1 MTVIAGYTLTDA
13 PHPTPD
19 GGAHLIAGPLNNGA
33 TLLRV
38 PDNLWQLQSQRVK
51 AFDALSIDGLIA
63 ERLVLENDAPV
74 ALKATLPC
82 PTDAVR
88 YLYDINEPLAADALL
103 SFTRSFFEPLVRLH
117 SAGLIF
123 GALTP
128 DSVLSTPD
136 GWTLTHP
143 LLDTRSS
150 LKNWQFPERF
160 LPFIAPECRETGEF
174 NAATDVFGAAATWL
188 YAALPGADALA
199 LLGHDRTR
207 HEWDVGL
214 TSRGISKPV
223 ANALAGMLAKDPAKR
238 TPAAFDA
245 LMRFHPFFDDPTLF
259 SVRTLEPTDYKK
271 MQRHERLVFNH
282 PAHVWEIDESLGG
295 DGYHASARDI
305 SLGGMMLE
313 IETGGAPLPI
323 GVRLTVVV
331 EAVGKPS
338 EPKKQDISSK
348 GDGRHRFA
356 GVIRWTSAFEDI
368 LRVGIEFT
376 GEDHIKTAGNLIE
389 TIKTERIREELK
401 SF

>member
-1 MTVIAGYTLTDA
+1 MTVIAGYTLTEA

-19 GGAHLIAGPLNNGA
+19 GGAHLIAEPLNNGA

-38 PDNLWQLQSQRVK
+38 PDNLWRLQSLRVK
-51 AFDALSIDGLIA
+51 AFDALTVDGLIA

-74 ALKATLPC
+74 ALKATLPY
-82 PTDAVR
+82 PPDAVC

-103 SFTRSFFEPLVRLH
+103 SFTHSLFDTLARLH
-117 SAGLIF
+117 SAGLVF

-136 GWTLTHP
+136 GWRLAHP
-143 LLDTRSS
+143 LLDPHSN
-150 LKNWQFPERF
+150 LKDWQFPERF
-160 LPFIAPECRETGEF
+160 SLFIAPECRESGEF
-174 NAATDVFGAAATWL
+174 NAATDIYGEAATWL
-188 YAALPGADALA
+188 YAALSGADALT

-207 HEWDVGL
+207 HEWDVAL

-238 TPAAFDA
+238 TPAAFDS
-245 LMRFHPFFDDPTLF
+245 LMRFRAFFDDQNLF
-259 SVRTLEPTDYKK
+259 NVRAIEPMDYKK

-295 DGYHASARDI
+295 DGYSARARDI

-323 GVRLTVVV
+323 GVRLTVTV
-331 EAVGKPS
+331 ESAGKPA
-338 EPKKQDISSK
+338 EPKKQVASSQN
-348 GDGRHRFA
+348 DVRHRFA
-356 GVIRWTSAFEDI
+356 GVIRWTSAFEDV

-376 GEDHIKTAGNLIE
+376 GEEYMKAAGNLIE

-401 SF
+401 SI